1 MVPGSFSL
9 GSEVLA
15 ATTTSQ
21 PSSASRNANVL
32 PTPREAPVTKATR
45 PTSGADGDGGEDDGA
60 TGSIGPRYSGRLDA
74 TIPRAGAAEP
84 RRGRAALRHPTV
96 TEPSTLGNAT
106 IRRFWRVKGVDSPA
120 VPPTFLGST
129 AF

>member
-21 PSSASRNANVL
+21 PSSASRNAKVL

-45 PTSGADGDGGEDDGA
+45 PASGADGDGGEDEGA
-60 TGSIGPRYSGRLDA
+60 AGSIGPRYSGRGDA
-74 TIPRAGAAEP
+74 TIPR
-84 RRGRAALRHPTV
+84 LRHLAV
-96 TEPSTLGNAT
+96 TEPSTPGNAT
-106 IRRFWRVKGVDSPA
+106 IRRFWRVKGVVSAA
-120 VPPTFLGST
+120 VPPTFLG
-129 AF
+129 